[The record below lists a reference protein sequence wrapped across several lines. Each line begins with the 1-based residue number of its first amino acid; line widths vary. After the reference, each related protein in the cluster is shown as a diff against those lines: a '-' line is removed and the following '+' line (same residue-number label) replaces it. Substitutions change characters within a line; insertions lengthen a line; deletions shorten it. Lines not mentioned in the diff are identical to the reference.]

1 MKGWLPFILS
11 FGGAV
16 AAILLFIVLL
26 TAMARPL
33 FKWLVGRIIRRIMT
47 DKYSENL
54 WEMVTAMTRIS
65 PRVVVENSLR
75 AYTGKVIERPFGTPR
90 KFPGFD
96 NLIFSP
102 AQLAVRPEN
111 ENVPVKTE
119 TVIGPKA
126 KRPLVIDIPLMA
138 AGMAYGI
145 GLSEKVKVAIAKGTA
160 AVGTCTNS
168 GEGAFLPEERAA
180 AKYFILQ
187 YASGFWAKD
196 PEILKQADAI
206 EIRLGQGAIAAASGF
221 IPGENVQGRM
231 AELLK
236 VPEGQSLII
245 PAKHAELP
253 RGKDLR
259 RLVEKLRSLTGGVPI
274 GIKMAPSAWLEA
286 DLEIAIRAGVDFI
299 SLDGGQAG
307 TKAGAPIL
315 QDDFGLPTL
324 FALVRAVR
332 YLKQRGVKDR
342 ISLLSGG
349 GYATPGECLKALA
362 LGADAIYLGTALLW
376 AMTHEQV
383 IKALPWEPPT
393 QLTWYEGMMADQFDE
408 EKAAD
413 NLANFFTSFVEEMK
427 VATLALGKNAIHDVN
442 TTDLVALDEW
452 TSKITNIPLAHEPFG
467 GSFIRRPIL

>member
-1 MKGWLPFILS
+1 MREWIIFLLS
-11 FGGAV
+11 LAGAL
-16 AAILLFIVLL
+16 AAILLFVLVL
-26 TAMARPL
+26 IIMARPL
-33 FKWLVGRIIRRIMT
+33 LKWLIGRLIRRIMK
-47 DKYSENL
+47 DNYSENL
-54 WEMVTAMTRIS
+54 WEVVTAMTRIH

-75 AYTGKVIERPFGTPR
+75 AYTGKVIERPFGTVR
-90 KFPGFD
+90 KFPNFD

-102 AQLAVRPEN
+102 AQLVIRPED
-111 ENVPVKTE
+111 ENVDVETK

-126 KRPLVIDIPLMA
+126 KRPLVVDIPLLA

-145 GLSEKVKVAIAKGTA
+145 GLSEQVKVAIAKGTA
-160 AVGTCTNS
+160 AVGTATNS

-187 YASGFWAKD
+187 YASGSWAKE

-206 EIRLGQGAIAAASGF
+206 EIRLGQGAIAGAAGV
-221 IPGENVQGRM
+221 IPGKNIHGRV

-236 VPEGQSLII
+236 VPEGRSLII
-245 PAKHAELP
+245 PAKHPELP

-259 RLVEKLRSLTGGVPI
+259 RLVEKLRSITGGVPI

-307 TKAGAPIL
+307 TKGGAPIL

-332 YLKQRGVKDR
+332 YLKQRGVKDK
-342 ISLLSGG
+342 ITLLSGG

-362 LGADAIYLGTALLW
+362 LGADAIYLGTAILW

-383 IKALPWEPPT
+383 VKALPWEPPT
-393 QLTWYEGMMADQFDE
+393 QLTWYEGLFADRFDS
-408 EKAAD
+408 EKGAEQ
-413 NLANFFTSFVEEMK
+413 LTNFLTSFVEEMK
-427 VATLALGKNAIHDVN
+427 VATRALGKSSIHDV
-442 TTDLVALDEW
+442 DASDMVALDEW
-452 TSKITNIPLAHEPFG
+452 TSKITDIPLASEPRL
-467 GSFIRRPIL
+467 GSFFRRPFC